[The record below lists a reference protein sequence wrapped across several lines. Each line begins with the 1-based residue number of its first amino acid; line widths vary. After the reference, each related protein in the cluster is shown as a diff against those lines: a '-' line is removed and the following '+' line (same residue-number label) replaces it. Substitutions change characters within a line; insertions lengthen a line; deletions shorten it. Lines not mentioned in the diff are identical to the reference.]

1 MLSTI
6 FCLQIKTNIISQDSI
21 NRMRQNMYAEEIEES
36 DNKLSLE
43 SLEFG
48 SVIAKGSNAVV
59 YEAREKS
66 KAGMQ
71 FLMPFK
77 LNFVTLNICIYIGM

>member
-1 MLSTI
+1 
-6 FCLQIKTNIISQDSI
+6 
-21 NRMRQNMYAEEIEES
+21 MRTNMYTEELAET
-36 DNKLSLE
+36 DDKLSLAE
-43 SLEFG
+43 LEFG

-71 FLMPFK
+71 CFMMNFSTHSYKFLYLLWTVIFSY
-77 LNFVTLNICIYIGM
+77 FIDE

>member
-6 FCLQIKTNIISQDSI
+6 FCLQIKTNIILQDSI

-36 DNKLSLE
+36 DNKLSLA

-77 LNFVTLNICIYIGM
+77 LNFVALNICIYIGM